1 MKKVLLLFISIL
13 LPLCGWA
20 EKQGYAVFNKSKGTL
35 TFKYGEKPDGDNVY
49 DTEDTWNDGLWFLW
63 DREQLKKVIFDASYA
78 KARPK
83 STANWFAL
91 AESLK
96 QIVGIE
102 YLNTS
107 KVVNM
112 SNMFHYCAALTSLDV
127 SHFDT
132 SNVTDMSYMFSQC
145 NGLTSLDVSNFN
157 TGKVTDMSFMFDC
170 CSGLTS
176 LNVSNFNTSKVT
188 NMAGM
193 FMNISFAELDLTS
206 FDTRNVTNMDNM
218 FNFCWQNLK
227 RIYAGD
233 KWSTKKVKSSKN
245 MFENCNKLEG
255 GLGTVFNEKYI
266 DGTYARIDGGA
277 SSPGYLT
284 SIEQK
289 TYRGYAVFDSSKG
302 TLTFKYGKL
311 PSGDN
316 VYDTGN
322 TSYSPG
328 WGKHLSSVKK
338 VVFDSSY
345 ANARPRSTD
354 SWFYGAESLTQ
365 IVGIEYLNTS
375 NVENMSS
382 MFLRCT
388 SLTSLDVS
396 HFNTSNVTSMY
407 QMFYVCEKLTSLDL
421 SHFDTRKV
429 TKIAEMFLGCSG
441 LTRLDLSNFDTSH
454 VDDFQGMGHMFEY
467 CDNLTSLDISNFNTS
482 KVTVMSTMFNGCSNL
497 TKLDL
502 SSFDTRK
509 VVNMVGMFAGCNVL
523 TTINVSDKWSVANV
537 TGDDYMFADCFQLVG
552 GKGTKFDANHVG
564 KEYARI
570 DGGPDAPGYLT
581 GKGGAPEP
589 DEVTITAKSYTIT
602 YGDPIP
608 TLEYTTKGATLK
620 GTPALTCD
628 ATSASPVGTYDIKV
642 GMGSVTNEKV
652 SLVDGTLTI
661 TKAPLTISAGNYTKK
676 QGEENPTFTPTY
688 KGFKNNETEAVLTK
702 QPTVTTTATK
712 DSSAGT
718 YDVTVSGA
726 EAQNYEITYKNGTL
740 TIEARPIE
748 KGEYTHDNVVYEYGI
763 QIKDDPNYYAQVKA
777 GDESSAGSPDASGEV
792 EILPWIDVDAN
803 RYMVIRINGA
813 AFKGNKKITKVVI
826 PGTVHS
832 IMGGAFK
839 DCTSLEEVDI
849 KEPEAGMPSDGLVEI
864 KEHAAFAGCTSLRTI
879 NLPNTLTSL
888 GGSGVTRGSV
898 FEDCS
903 SLTSITIPSGVN
915 GIPDKTFKNCTSLKE
930 VQIKGSLGIGTEAFM
945 GCTSLKSIDLSNGIK
960 EAIGQ
965 YAFKSCT
972 SLKTVVLPTNGGYD
986 IGGECFKNCTSLES
1000 ITFPAAVTN
1009 IGDNVCEGCIGM
1021 KVAVIEKSSKWRQP
1035 SALFRGC
1042 TSLKTATIG
1051 WEGRL
1056 PRYIFDGC
1064 SSLESVTLENAT
1076 KEIGVSAFLN
1086 CESLKELTIPQ
1097 YIEAVG
1103 DDAFKKCSSLESI
1116 VFPNTLTSLGASVF
1130 YNCISMKVIDLSEC
1144 TGLTITNTYRDRNN
1158 TNLVFSGVPKE
1169 TIILLPNSGGLIE
1182 NEDVSYEFQEDNTVA
1197 VADGSEAAGEYE
1209 IPEAIEHDGVEYP
1222 VTTIGAEAFKDNTEL
1237 TQVSIPGSIQ
1247 SIGEEAFAGCINLS
1261 AIYAFATE
1269 PIPLGAG
1276 VTGTRAEGSS
1286 VFAGVDLENCVLYV
1300 PKGCVEKYRSAEGW
1314 GEFAHIVEM
1323 DMTAIWTV
1331 RHDEQEV
1338 GNYYNLHGQ
1347 QVAHP
1352 GKGVYIKNGKKILK
1366 K

>member
-1 MKKVLLLFISIL
+1 MKRLFLILITML

-49 DTEDTWNDGLWFLW
+49 DTDDTWNDGLWFLW
-63 DREQLKKVIFDASYA
+63 DREQLKKVIFDASFA

-145 NGLTSLDVSNFN
+145 SGLTSLDVSHFN
-157 TGKVTDMSFMFDC
+157 TSKVTNMMEMFGAC
-170 CSGLTS
+170 WNLTS

-193 FMNISFAELDLTS
+193 FRNISFAELDLTS

-218 FNFCWQNLK
+218 FNYCWQNLK

-266 DGTYARIDGGA
+266 DATYARIDGGT

-284 SIEQK
+284 SVEQK
-289 TYRGYAVFDSSKG
+289 NKRGYAVFDSSTG
-302 TLTFKYGKL
+302 TLAFKYGAK

-316 VYDTGN
+316 VFDTETGY
-322 TSYSPG
+322 TPYPI
-328 WGKHLSSVKK
+328 WDRPALKK

-345 ANARPRSTD
+345 AKARPRSTD

-382 MFLRCT
+382 MFYMCT

-407 QMFYVCEKLTSLDL
+407 QMFWGCEKLTSLDL

-429 TKIAEMFLGCSG
+429 TKIAEMFMFCSS
-441 LTRLDLSNFDTSH
+441 LSRLDLSNFDTSH
-454 VDDFQGMGHMFEY
+454 VDDFQGLGYMFAY
-467 CDNLTSLDISNFNTS
+467 CENLTSLDISNFNTS
-482 KVTVMSTMFNGCSNL
+482 KITVMNTMFINCKNL
-497 TKLDL
+497 TKIDL

-509 VVNMVGMFAGCNVL
+509 VVNMNQMFAGCTAL
-523 TTINVSDKWSVANV
+523 TTINVGDKWSVASV
-537 TGDDYMFADCFQLVG
+537 TGDESMFAECRKLVG
-552 GKGTKFDANHVG
+552 GKGTTFDANHVG

-589 DEVTITAKSYTIT
+589 DDVTITAKSYTIA
-602 YGDPIP
+602 YGDAIP
-608 TLEYTTKGATLK
+608 TLEYTTKGAALK
-620 GTPALTCD
+620 GTPTLTCD

-676 QGEENPTFTPTY
+676 LGEENPTFTPTY

-712 DSSAGT
+712 DSPAGT

-740 TIEARPIE
+740 TIETRPIE
-748 KGEYTHDNVVYEYGI
+748 KGEFIYDNVVYIYGV
-763 QIKDDPNYYAQVKA
+763 DNGLFAEVKE
-777 GDESSAGSPDASGEV
+777 GDAFSAGSPDAAGEV
-792 EILPWIDVDAN
+792 KILPWVVVNAN
-803 RYMVIRINGA
+803 RYMVIRINGS
-813 AFKGNKKITKVVI
+813 AFKANKKITRVVI
-826 PGTVHS
+826 PGSVQS
-832 IMGGAFK
+832 IWGHAFK
-839 DCTSLEEVDI
+839 DCTSLEEVVI
-849 KEPEAGMPSDGLVEI
+849 EKPEADMPSDGLKHI
-864 KEHAAFAGCTSLRTI
+864 YKDAAFAGCTSLRSI
-879 NLPNTLTSL
+879 NLPSTLTNL
-888 GGSGVTRGSV
+888 GYDERGGGYGSV
-898 FEDCS
+898 FEGCS

-915 GIPDKTFKNCTSLKE
+915 GISRNTFKNCTALKK
-930 VQIKGSLGIGTEAFM
+930 VDIKGRLKAIESDAFL
-945 GCTSLKSIDLSNGIK
+945 GCTSLESIDLSNGIK
-960 EAIGQ
+960 EAIGEN
-965 YAFKSCT
+965 AFHSCA
-972 SLKTVVLPTNGGYD
+972 SLKTVKLPTDGEYK
-986 IGGECFKNCTSLES
+986 IGRQCFKNCTSLES
-1000 ITFPAAVTN
+1000 ITIPDAVTE
-1009 IGDNVCEGCIGM
+1009 IGSYVCQDCKGM
-1021 KVAVIEKSSKWRQP
+1021 KVAVIERRSKTWEP
-1035 SALFRGC
+1035 SALFLNC
-1042 TSLKTATIG
+1042 TSLKEASIG

-1056 PRYIFDGC
+1056 PSRIFEGC
-1064 SSLESVTLENAT
+1064 TSLESVTLT
-1076 KEIGVSAFLN
+1076 KYTDEIGESAFN
-1086 CESLKELTIPQ
+1086 GCKSLKELLLSERIK
-1097 YIEAVG
+1097 AVENS
-1103 DDAFKKCSSLESI
+1103 AFAYCSSLESI
-1116 VFPNTLTSLGASVF
+1116 AFTEALTSLGACVF
-1130 YNCISMKVIDLSEC
+1130 YNCKSMKVIDLSKC
-1144 TGLTITNTYRDRNN
+1144 TDLTITNTYRDKNN
-1158 TNLVFSGVPKE
+1158 TNLVFSGVPE
-1169 TIILLPNSGGLIE
+1169 TTIILLPNHSGGLIE

-1222 VTTIGAEAFKDNTEL
+1222 VAAIEAEAFKDNTNL

-1323 DMTAIWTV
+1323 DMTAIWTL
-1331 RHDEQEV
+1331 RYDEQEV
-1338 GNYYNLHGQ
+1338 DKYYNLHGQ

-1352 GKGVYIKNGKKILK
+1352 GKGVYIKNGKKMLK
-1366 K
+1366 R

>member
-1 MKKVLLLFISIL
+1 MKRLFFILITML

-35 TFKYGEKPDGDNVY
+35 TFKYGEKPEGDNVY
-49 DTEDTWNDGLWFLW
+49 DTDDTWNDGYWFLW
-63 DREQLKKVIFDASYA
+63 DREQLKKVIFDASFA

-83 STANWFAL
+83 STAGWFAL

-145 NGLTSLDVSNFN
+145 SGLTSLDVSHFN
-157 TGKVTDMSFMFDC
+157 TSKVTNMMEMFGAC
-170 CSGLTS
+170 WNLTS

-193 FMNISFAELDLTS
+193 FRNISFAELDLTS

-218 FNFCWQNLK
+218 FNYCWQNLK

-482 KVTVMSTMFNGCSNL
+482 KITVMSTMFNGCSNL

-509 VVNMVGMFAGCNVL
+509 VVNMVAMFAGCNAL

-608 TLEYTTKGATLK
+608 TFEYTTKGAALK
-620 GTPALTCD
+620 GTPTLTCD

-702 QPTVTTTATK
+702 QPTVSCSATK
-712 DSSAGT
+712 DSPAGT

-740 TIEARPIE
+740 TIETRPIE

-763 QIKDDPNYYAQVKA
+763 DNKLIAYVKK
-777 GDESSAGSPDASGEV
+777 GTDGSAGSPDASGEV
-792 EILPWIDVDAN
+792 EILSRVVMDGN
-803 RYMVIRINGA
+803 SYMVTQIGQY

-826 PGTVHS
+826 PGSVSS
-832 IMGGAFK
+832 IRGASFNN
-839 DCTSLEEVDI
+839 CTALEEVVI
-849 KEPEAGMPSDGLVEI
+849 KDPEPGMDSKGLTKI
-864 KEHAAFAGCTSLRTI
+864 YSSAFSGCTSLRSI
-879 NLPNTLTSL
+879 NLPNSLTQL
-888 GGSGVTRGSV
+888 GEHAFGGSV
-898 FEDCS
+898 FYGCS
-903 SLTSITIPSGVN
+903 SLTSITIPAKVP
-915 GIPDKTFKNCTSLKE
+915 GIPDNTFTNCTTLEEVHIEGRLGVIEKEAFMNCTSLE
-930 VQIKGSLGIGTEAFM
+930 
-945 GCTSLKSIDLSNGIK
+945 SIDLSKGIK
-960 EAIGQ
+960 EAIG
-965 YAFKSCT
+965 YKAFQSCT
-972 SLKTVVLPTNGGYD
+972 SLKTIVLPTDGKYSIGYD
-986 IGGECFKNCTSLES
+986 CFKNCTSLDS
-1000 ITFPAAVTN
+1000 ITIPASVN
-1009 IGDNVCEGCIGM
+1009 YIGDDVCRGCTGM
-1021 KVAVIEKSSKWRQP
+1021 TEAKIEKSSKRYTHGG
-1035 SALFRGC
+1035 FFKEC
-1042 TSLKTATIG
+1042 TGLKKATVA

-1056 PRYIFDGC
+1056 PSSIFSGC
-1064 SSLESVTLENAT
+1064 ERLESVTVTIANGIED
-1076 KEIGVSAFLN
+1076 KAFN
-1086 CESLKELTIPQ
+1086 GCISLKELSLPKKIK
-1097 YIEAVG
+1097 EVG
-1103 DDAFKKCSSLESI
+1103 TRAFGNCSNLESI
-1116 VFPNTLTSLGASVF
+1116 AFTEELTSLGEEVF
-1130 YNCISMKVIDLSEC
+1130 YECSSLKIIDLSAC
-1144 TGLTITNTYRDRNN
+1144 TGLNITDKSREVNQNK
-1158 TNLVFSGVPKE
+1158 VFGGVPE
-1169 TIILLPNSGGLIE
+1169 TTIILLPNHSGGLIE

-1222 VTTIGAEAFKDNTEL
+1222 VAAIEAEAFKDNTNL

-1323 DMTAIWTV
+1323 DMTAIWTL
-1331 RHDEQEV
+1331 RYDEQEV
-1338 GNYYNLHGQ
+1338 DKYYNLHGQ

-1366 K
+1366 R